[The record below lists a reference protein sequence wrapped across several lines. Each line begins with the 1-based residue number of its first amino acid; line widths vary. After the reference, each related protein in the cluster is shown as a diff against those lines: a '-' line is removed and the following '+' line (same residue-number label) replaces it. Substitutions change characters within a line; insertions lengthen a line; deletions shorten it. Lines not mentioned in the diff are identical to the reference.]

1 MSPCAASILKMSQKP
16 ELNYFQTELFP
27 GKLNYESNTEETM
40 TNAWPYGW
48 SHLEDPEMDREHMM
62 DLN

>member
-1 MSPCAASILKMSQKP
+1 MSQKLEP
-16 ELNYFQTELFP
+16 NYFQMELFP

-48 SHLEDPEMDREHMM
+48 SHLEDPEMDCEHMM